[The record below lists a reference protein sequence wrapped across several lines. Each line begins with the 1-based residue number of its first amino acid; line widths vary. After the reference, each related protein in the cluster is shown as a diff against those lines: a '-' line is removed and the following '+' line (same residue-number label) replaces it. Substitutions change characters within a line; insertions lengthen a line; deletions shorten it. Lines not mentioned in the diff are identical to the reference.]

1 MWKSFFLLVF
11 QGISGGV
18 AGYITNKYA
27 VNMLFK
33 EYTPLK
39 LGGVII
45 KKKEKFIEEISD
57 LVERDIINAETLKA
71 EISKKDLNS
80 YIEQISETFSNAGLS
95 SILGDTKLCEVT
107 DFSNSIVKNEKFARS
122 NLNTTLPELL
132 DDIFINVK
140 LEDVL
145 TENQISK
152 MVNLGYDLL
161 VQELENSDT
170 LNKFISGFY
179 NENSNIT
186 LSDIFSEEVQIKFM
200 KNITKR
206 VIEIIKDDI
215 LEDEDGCKLFFDK
228 IFSAIN
234 IDITL
239 IKLQGLIGDYE
250 INQFVTTSE
259 EEEFTLKLFGKV
271 NEFINSEKGKE
282 LIKNLM
288 DQIFLIGKDIDF
300 TLYEILPPEMEKS
313 LTNFIETVIPS
324 VMPYISEWI
333 SGNKESFDEMIE
345 AAIDEAIQDVD
356 GNIKKLIISK
366 VRSALMGDISSEK
379 NIVNK
384 IINYLN
390 DSFDGESYKKMANSI
405 IDYLK
410 SKKIKDIIELI
421 EKQNLFNSDKLS
433 ELIIKELGLHWEK
446 LLGAVIKSQFSKKI
460 HTVLKFDL
468 VKLFHEKLK
477 LVIYKNVLKNKDKLN
492 EKFTTLITDFI
503 NLRSD
508 EVFNKKLSQLFT
520 HSQISN
526 YSNDFAKLINKSF
539 IKNAPTYKTKIEEFL
554 SLQVKN
560 INLSDAL
567 GNSNVHISDYIVDK
581 SMVVYKETVDKYK
594 NYELKELI
602 NRYFDKNTLSN
613 LLINEGYPMLIDKLP
628 NLLNGNIKKFASN
641 NLKKY
646 DEDEICNIVQDFM
659 GGQLKPLSIFGA
671 VLGVIVGVLYE
682 LIHPTSMG
690 NFGFAS
696 SLPNMAMSCAVMAFI
711 GYITN
716 VIALWMIFHPYKE
729 NKVMAKIPF
738 LKKFALGYIPAH
750 KNEFAIGM
758 AKLIDDELL
767 NKEEIDKV
775 FKLKHNNMKSL
786 LMTLVT
792 NNNYQILINILR
804 DKKQYLSKY
813 IYEKIL
819 KYCNDNSHL
828 SKRISKAITNS
839 KFNEFIKKDHVLCI
853 VPNLVGKIKNVED
866 ALVKF
871 AEKKIAKNNRVNDIL
886 SKGVYVETQK
896 YIETIMNTFIV
907 EKIHNTKNTNFAN
920 KIIDNYSSDY
930 DLEIQKSCKE
940 IFNEEL
946 LVDIKNNMEVKFEA
960 YVFNDLKIYIS
971 DFAKQFLRSGLD
983 EDNTIGCMFNGKI
996 KSIVD
1001 NNLYLLTT
1009 YITKKS
1015 IDYLQDNQ
1023 YEIAINVQ
1031 EAIKNELN
1039 FFEKMAYGAFG
1050 GDDIAN
1056 KVVAIILNEKLPV
1069 MIKDETDK
1077 IISIAKVTLN
1087 DSIYPMKTNTLKIKA
1102 DEINIAMLLDNLFE
1116 QFNNNDSA
1124 KQHIRNFGNLI
1135 LDSLI
1140 RTPIIEYLELCNL
1153 NSLDLV
1159 YKKFYNEVTIV
1170 KEDIYNNIN
1179 INSGKLSQIV
1189 GEFLNERIAK
1199 PLFNSYNSQIFEG
1212 ITLRSIQDSV
1222 KTILNLIS
1230 SSEETEKYL
1239 NIFLE
1244 KFYDN
1249 TFSKLQV
1256 KQIINADV
1264 LSKDIE
1270 KIIKSIFDNEEFNEN
1285 SIMSIERIIANA
1297 VDNNLDFIT
1306 EDTKYYLA
1314 EKTIQTGLYS
1324 ISDYIVP
1331 ILQEIN
1337 LKNITNKQ
1345 IELLNPEEIDILFKS
1360 FAGDFFKKLEKY
1372 GVFGFVFGINA
1383 GLSIIL
1389 WALDLRYSKISSK
1402 KDLTILED
1410 LPDR

>member
-39 LGGVII
+39 LGGVIK
-45 KKKEKFIEEISD
+45 KKKEKFIEEISE

-71 EISKKDLNS
+71 EISNKDLNS
-80 YIEQISETFSNAGLS
+80 YIEQMAEAFFQTGLKDS
-95 SILGDTKLCEVT
+95 LGHTKLCEVS
-107 DFSNSIVKNEKFARS
+107 DFSNSFLKNEEFARS
-122 NLNTTLPELL
+122 NLNATLPELL

-145 TENQISK
+145 TKNQISK
-152 MVNLGYDLL
+152 IVDSGYYLL
-161 VQELENSDT
+161 VQELGNSDT
-170 LNKFISGFY
+170 VNKFISGFY

-186 LSDIFSEEVQIKFM
+186 LSDIFSEEVQRKFM

-206 VIEIIKDDI
+206 VIEIIKEDI

-234 IDITL
+234 IDVTL
-239 IKLQGLIGDYE
+239 MKLQGLIGDYE

-259 EEEFTLKLFGKV
+259 EEEFTLKLFSKI

-282 LIKNLM
+282 LIKSLM
-288 DQIFLIGKDIDF
+288 DKIFLIGKDIDF
-300 TLYEILPPEMEKS
+300 TVYEILPPEMEES

-390 DSFDGESYKKMANSI
+390 DSFDGESYNKMANSI
-405 IDYLK
+405 INYLK

-433 ELIIKELGLHWEK
+433 ELIIKEFDVLGEK
-446 LLGAVIKSQFSKKI
+446 LLGVIIKSQFSKKI

-468 VKLFHEKLK
+468 VKLFNEKLK
-477 LVIYKNVLKNKDKLN
+477 LVIYQNILKNKDKLS
-492 EKFTTLITDFI
+492 EKLITLTTDFI
-503 NLRSD
+503 NSKSN

-526 YSNDFAKLINKSF
+526 YSNDFAKLTNKLF
-539 IKNAPTYKTKIEEFL
+539 VKNALTYKTKIAEFL

-560 INLSDAL
+560 INLSHAL
-567 GNSNVHISDYIVDK
+567 GNSKVDISDYIVDK

-602 NRYFDKNTLSN
+602 TKYFDKNTLSN
-613 LLINEGYPMLIDKLP
+613 ILINEGYPMLMDKLP

-682 LIHPTSMG
+682 LIHPTSVG

-696 SLPNMAMSCAVMAFI
+696 SLPNMVMSCGVMAFI

-729 NKVMAKIPF
+729 NKIMAKIPF

-767 NKEEIDKV
+767 NKEEINKV
-775 FKLKHNNMKSL
+775 FKVKHNKMKSV

-792 NNNYQILINILR
+792 NNNYQTLINLIK
-804 DKKQYLSKY
+804 DKKQDLSKY

-819 KYCNDNSHL
+819 KYCKDNSHL
-828 SKRISKAITNS
+828 SKGISKVITNS
-839 KFNEFIKKDHVLCI
+839 KFNEFIEKDHVLSI

-871 AEKKIAKNNRVNDIL
+871 TEKKLAENNRVNDIL
-886 SKGVYVETQK
+886 PKGVSVETQRYVET
-896 YIETIMNTFIV
+896 TINTLII
-907 EKIHNTKNTNFAN
+907 EKIHNTKNTDFAN
-920 KIIDNYSSDY
+920 KIINNYSNDY
-930 DLEIQKSCKE
+930 DLEIKKSCKE
-940 IFNEEL
+940 IFSEEL
-946 LVDIKNNMEVKFEA
+946 LIDIKNNMEVKLEA

-971 DFAKQFLRSGLD
+971 NFAKQFLRSGLN
-983 EDNTIGCMFNGKI
+983 EDNTIGCMFNGRI

-1001 NNLYLLTT
+1001 NNLYLLTS

-1077 IISIAKVTLN
+1077 IISIAKITLN
-1087 DSIYPMKTNTLKIKA
+1087 DDIYPMKTSTLKIKA
-1102 DEINIAMLLDNLFE
+1102 DEINISMLLDNLFE

-1135 LDSLI
+1135 LDLLI
-1140 RTPIIEYLELCNL
+1140 KTPIIEYLELCNL

-1159 YKKFYNEVTIV
+1159 YRKFYNEVTIV

-1179 INSGKLSQIV
+1179 INNSKLSQTV
-1189 GEFLNERIAK
+1189 EEFLNERIVK
-1199 PLFNSYNSQIFEG
+1199 PLFNSYNSQIFKE
-1212 ITLRSIQDSV
+1212 ITLRNIQDSI
-1222 KTILNLIS
+1222 KNILNLIS
-1230 SSEETEKYL
+1230 SSEETEKHL
-1239 NIFLE
+1239 NVFLE

-1249 TFSKLQV
+1249 TFSKLQI
-1256 KQIINADV
+1256 KQIIHADV

-1270 KIIKSIFDNEEFNEN
+1270 KIIKSIFDNEDFNKN
-1285 SIMSIERIIANA
+1285 NIMLIERIMKNA

-1306 EDTKYYLA
+1306 EDTKNYIA

-1383 GLSIIL
+1383 GLSIVL

-1402 KDLTILED
+1402 KELIALDDLSN
-1410 LPDR
+1410 R